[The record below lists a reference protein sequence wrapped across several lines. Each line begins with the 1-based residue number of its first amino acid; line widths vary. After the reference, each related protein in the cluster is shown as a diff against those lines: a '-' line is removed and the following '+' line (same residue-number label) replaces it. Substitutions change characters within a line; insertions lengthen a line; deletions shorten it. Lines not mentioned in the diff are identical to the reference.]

1 MDISQIISDFWGA
14 DYYRP
19 PPINR
24 HAAPPPPHPSSKNV
38 KQQRRTECMMC
49 HDAQQSRN
57 EEFCRAGK
65 ICGAWRGGERI
76 YKDKNACRL
85 QNNTLI
91 VKGGRVADP
100 VLY

>member
-1 MDISQIISDFWGA
+1 
-14 DYYRP
+14 
-19 PPINR
+19 
-24 HAAPPPPHPSSKNV
+24 
-38 KQQRRTECMMC
+38 MMC

-57 EEFCRAGK
+57 EEFCRARGK
-65 ICGAWRGGERI
+65 YVERGGGGEERI